1 MDGVINGLA
10 MMWVI
15 IAVGVILGRTR
26 VLGDGAEKV
35 LTRIVYYVAAPA
47 LVFVTL
53 AVADIRA
60 VLGPKT
66 VAEMA
71 GAIVAALTY
80 TAISVWIFRASRAD
94 TVVGAMSSSLSNA
107 AYLGIPMATYVLGDP
122 VHVIPVML
130 FQLGFLTPLF
140 FVLVDLVSG
149 RADSSVAGTL
159 RTVLTNPILIGA
171 VLGIGCGLARVSV
184 PEIVMQPLAVMGAA
198 AVPCV
203 LIAMGMSLFD
213 RGEDSIAANAKEI
226 VTATL
231 LKLIVQPVVAYLL
244 ARFGFGLEG
253 FDLFAVTVM
262 AGLPTAQNSYVA
274 ASRAGTGLGIA
285 RGAVIVSTIF
295 VTPTLMLI
303 AAALA

>member
-1 MDGVINGLA
+1 
-10 MMWVI
+10 MWII
-15 IAVGVILGRTR
+15 IAVGVVLGRTR
-26 VLGDGAEKV
+26 VLGDSAEGV
-35 LTRIVYYVAAPA
+35 LTRVVYYVAAPC

-53 AVADIRA
+53 AGADIRA
-60 VLGPKT
+60 LLGTKT
-66 VAEMA
+66 LSEML
-71 GAIVAALTY
+71 GAFVAALAY
-80 TAISVWIFRASRAD
+80 AAISIWIFRASPGD

-149 RADSSVAGTL
+149 RADASVAGTL
-159 RTVLTNPILIGA
+159 RTVITNPILIAA
-171 VLGIGCGLARVSV
+171 VLGIILGLGRVSL
-184 PEIVMQPLAVMGAA
+184 PEIITEPLNVMGAA

-203 LIAMGMSLFD
+203 LIAMGMSLFS

-226 VTATL
+226 ATATV
-231 LKLIVQPVVAYLL
+231 LKLVVQPLVAYLL
-244 ARFGFGLEG
+244 ARFAFGLAG

-274 ASRAGTGLGIA
+274 ASRAQTGLGIA
-285 RGAVIVSTIF
+285 RGTVIISTIF

-303 AAALA
+303 AAVLA